1 MESKILFT
9 ERQRFNQWWLWIIL
23 FGINGLF
30 LYGIIVQFLSGQLF
44 SDNQGA
50 NIGFLF
56 AFVFTLLLGL
66 LFLSFR
72 LDTQI
77 TEEKIYVRFYPL
89 QLKYKEYKWGE
100 ISKCT
105 IRLYSPI
112 GEYGGWGLR
121 GFGENKAINIS
132 GNLGLQ
138 LDFINNKKLL
148 IGTNKTKELTEA
160 LEKIGKLKS

>member
-30 LYGIIVQFLSGQLF
+30 LFGIIVLFLNGQLF
-44 SDNQGA
+44 SDNTGA
-50 NIGFLF
+50 NISLLF
-56 AFVFTLLLGL
+56 PFIFTLLLAL
-66 LFLSFR
+66 LFLIFR
-72 LDTQI
+72 LDTRI
-77 TEEKIYVRFYPL
+77 TKEKIYVRFYPL
-89 QLKYKEYKWGE
+89 QLKYKEYKWSE

-105 IRLYSPI
+105 IRHYSPI

-121 GFGENKAINIS
+121 GFGENKAINIP
-132 GNLGLQ
+132 GNQGLQ
-138 LDFINNKKLL
+138 LDFVNNKKLL

-160 LEKIGKLKS
+160 LEKIGKLK

>member
-1 MESKILFT
+1 MKSNLLFS
-9 ERQRFNQWWLWIIL
+9 EKQRFNQWWLWAIL
-23 FGINGLF
+23 IGINLLF
-30 LYGIIVQFLSGQLF
+30 LYVALFQPNIFLTLS
-44 SDNQGA
+44 
-50 NIGFLF
+50 
-56 AFVFTLLLGL
+56 FVFTLILTV

-77 TEEKIYVRFYPL
+77 TAEKIYVRFYPL
-89 QLKYKEYKWGE
+89 QLKYREYMWSE

-105 IRLYSPI
+105 IRQYSPI

-121 GFGENKAINIS
+121 GFGKNKTINIS

>member
-9 ERQRFNQWWLWIIL
+9 ERQRFNQWWLWVIL

-30 LYGIIVQFLSGQLF
+30 LSGIIVQFLNGQLLA
-44 SDNQGA
+44 DNPGV
-50 NIGFLF
+50 NIGLLF
-56 AFVFTLLLGL
+56 TFMFTLLLTV

-72 LDTQI
+72 LETKI

-89 QLKYKEYKWGE
+89 QLKYKEYKWSE

-105 IRLYSPI
+105 FRQYSPI

-121 GFGENKAINIS
+121 GFNKNKAMNIS
-132 GNLGLQ
+132 GNQGLQ
-138 LDFINNKKLL
+138 LDFINNNKLL
-148 IGTNKTKELTEA
+148 IGTNKTKEMTEA
-160 LEKIGKLKS
+160 LEKIGKLNL